1 MNYNFVIINL
11 ASFASYPVKMP
22 NPPDLSR
29 LFVAKVQ
36 FCLAYG
42 TDPPRLFFVERWL
55 NLERLTDLQVPQ
67 IKPPSRATI
76 PSGSTR
82 HTPP

>member
-42 TDPPRLFFVERWL
+42 TDPPRLIFCGEMVESGA
-55 NLERLTDLQVPQ
+55 TDRSTGPADQTP
-67 IKPPSRATI
+67 KPRYNT
-76 PSGSTR
+76 
-82 HTPP
+82 